1 MSYRINFNNGAGPY
15 EEKFEDL
22 EEAKIAAISM
32 MGLTGRNVTILDEEG
47 EIVTMSE
54 WIMLPPTEE
63 ALEEGLVL
71 VRFGTDGYYQLWE
84 DELETLY

>member
-1 MSYRINFNNGAGPY
+1 MSYKINFNNGSGPY
-15 EEKFEDL
+15 EESFDDL
-22 EEAKIAAISM
+22 AEAKAAAISM
-32 MGLTGRNVTILDEEG
+32 MGFTGRNVTILDEEG

-63 ALEEGLVL
+63 ALEEGRVL
-71 VRFGTDGYYQLWE
+71 VRFGTSGYYQLWD